1 MAERAHSTA
10 YDPHQSRPVWSQYET
25 EPLYEQAGAGGSL
38 GSHLI
43 EFARENPAA
52 AALQFPI
59 AAFVLVVE
67 AHVDIPS
74 GAVLGGLARSAS

>member
-10 YDPHQSRPVWSQYET
+10 HDPHQSRPVWSQYET
-25 EPLYEQAGAGGSL
+25 EPLLYEQAGAGGSL

-52 AALQFPI
+52 AALWCFCI
-59 AAFVLVVE
+59 GFVVGWRVK
-67 AHVDIPS
+67 PW
-74 GAVLGGLARSAS
+74 